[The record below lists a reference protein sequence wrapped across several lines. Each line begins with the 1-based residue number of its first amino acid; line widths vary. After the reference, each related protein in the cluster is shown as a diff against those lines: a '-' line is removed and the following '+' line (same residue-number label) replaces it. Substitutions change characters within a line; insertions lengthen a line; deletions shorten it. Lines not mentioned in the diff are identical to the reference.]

1 MVRLPP
7 RSTRTDTLFPYTTL
21 FRSWDSG
28 VWALGEGYRSP
39 PASAGGEGRPHVVA
53 IDYGAKDN
61 IFRNLVKAGASVT
74 VVPANA
80 TLDEGLSHQP
90 AGVFLSPG
98 PAAPAAAGLF
108 SVPVLNNTEHGR
120 AGGGVYR
127 KGNT

>member
-61 IFRNLVKAGASVT
+61 IFRNLVKAGARVT
-74 VVPANA
+74 VVPATA
-80 TLDEGLSHQP
+80 TLDEVMSHQP
-90 AGVFLSPG
+90 DGVFLSNGPG
-98 PAAPAAAGLF
+98 DPAATGVYA
-108 SVPVLNNTEHGR
+108 VPVIKGLRSEEH
-120 AGGGVYR
+120 
-127 KGNT
+127 TSELQ